1 MKSSDQSD
9 AKEKGSTGTL
19 ALPVNPWLIAAAVV
33 LPTFMEVLDTTIV
46 SVALPYIAGNLSAST
61 SQATWV
67 QTSYLISN
75 AIVLPASAWFS
86 AFFGRKRYFIV
97 SIAVFA
103 VASLLSG
110 IAPSLGFLVAA
121 QLLMGAGGGALQP
134 LSQAILMESFP
145 PEKRGKAMSVWAL
158 GVVVAPVLG
167 PVVGGWITDHY
178 TWRWLFYINVPV
190 SVVALWMIQQFITDP
205 PYLRQL
211 KPGRIDAIGFGLL
224 TLWLATMQTVLDKG
238 QEDDWF
244 SALWI
249 RWFSLISIISLVTLI
264 VWELREQS
272 PIVNL
277 RVLTNRNFLLGF
289 VIVTLI
295 GVLSYSPLT
304 LLPLFQQ
311 NLLGYTAL
319 QSGLAQYPR
328 GIGSLIVLPLVG
340 FLSSRMDNRKI
351 IVAGIILTASSSL
364 MLGNI
369 NLEVAKSN
377 FNLANLLQGA
387 GVATAFVP
395 LATTAMGLLRNE
407 QMGNATGLFNLMRN
421 LGGSI
426 GISMV
431 TTMLARG
438 AQAHQTVLVAH
449 LTPFDPNYQAAL
461 LANQAALAPGVGPAQ
476 AQLMAPGVIYNSLLQ
491 QSSLLAYVDDFRRL
505 ALLSFASI
513 LAVLWMKRVSAKKSI
528 AVH

>member
-1 MKSSDQSD
+1 MSND
-9 AKEKGSTGTL
+9 ASIK
-19 ALPVNPWLIAAAVV
+19 VNPWLIAAAVV

-46 SVALPYIAGNLSAST
+46 SVALPYIAGNLSASS

-86 AFFGRKRYFIV
+86 AFFGRKRYFMV

-110 IAPSLGFLVAA
+110 VAPSLGFLVAA

-145 PEKRGKAMSVWAL
+145 REQRGQAMSVWAL

-167 PVVGGWITDHY
+167 PVAGGWITDHY
-178 TWRWLFYINVPV
+178 SWRWLFFINVPV
-190 SVVALWMIQQFITDP
+190 SAAALWMIQQFIVDP
-205 PYLRQL
+205 PYLRDV

-224 TLWLATMQTVLDKG
+224 ALWLATMQTVLDKG

-244 SALWI
+244 SAEWI
-249 RWFSLISIISLVTLI
+249 CWFSLISIISLITLI
-264 VWELREQS
+264 IWELREKS
-272 PIVNL
+272 PIINL
-277 RVLTNRNFLLGF
+277 RVLTNRNFFLGF
-289 VIVTLI
+289 IIVTLI
-295 GVLSYSPLT
+295 GILSYSPLT

-328 GIGSLIVLPLVG
+328 GIGSLLVLPLVG
-340 FLSSRMDNRKI
+340 FLSSRVDNRI
-351 IVAGIILTASSSL
+351 IILAGIVLSALAAL

-369 NLEVAKSN
+369 NLEVAKTN
-377 FNLANLLQGA
+377 FNLANLIQGA
-387 GVATAFVP
+387 GVAIAFVP
-395 LATTAMGLLRNE
+395 LATTAMGLLPNE
-407 QMGNATGLFNLMRN
+407 QMGNATGLFSLMRN

-438 AQAHQTVLVAH
+438 AQVHQTMLVAH
-449 LTPFDPNYQAAL
+449 LTPFDPNFQAAL
-461 LANQAALAPGVGPAQ
+461 QANQAALAPGVGPVQ
-476 AQLMAPGVIYNSLLQ
+476 AQLMAPGMIYTSLLQ

-505 ALLSFASI
+505 AFLTLISFP
-513 LAVLWMKRVSAKKSI
+513 AVLLMKRAAAKRGV

>member
-1 MKSSDQSD
+1 MNYEAPKI
-9 AKEKGSTGTL
+9 
-19 ALPVNPWLIAAAVV
+19 NPWLIAAAVV

-46 SVALPYIAGNLSAST
+46 SVALPYIAGNLSASS

-75 AIVLPASAWFS
+75 AIVLPASAWFA
-86 AFFGRKRYFIV
+86 AFFGRKRYFMV

-103 VASLLSG
+103 VASFLSG

-145 PEKRGKAMSVWAL
+145 REKRAQGMSVWAF
-158 GVVVAPVLG
+158 GVAVAPVLG

-178 TWRWLFYINVPV
+178 SWRWLFYINIPV
-190 SVVALWMIQQFITDP
+190 SAVALLMIQQYIADP
-205 PYLRQL
+205 AYLRNV
-211 KPGRIDAIGFGLL
+211 KPGRIDAIGFGFL

-244 SALWI
+244 SAQWI
-249 RWFSLISIISLVTLI
+249 RWFTLISTASFIALVI
-264 VWELREQS
+264 WELREKL
-272 PIVNL
+272 PIINL
-277 RVLTNRNFLLGF
+277 RVLKNWNFSLG
-289 VIVTLI
+289 VVLVTLV

-311 NLLGYTAL
+311 NLMGYTAL

-328 GIGSLIVLPLVG
+328 GIGSMLALPLVG
-340 FLSSRMDNRKI
+340 YLCSRVDNRKI
-351 IVAGIILTASSSL
+351 IIAGIIVCAVSSL

-369 NLEVAKSN
+369 NLQMAKSN
-377 FNLANLLQGA
+377 FNLANFIQGM
-387 GVATAFVP
+387 GMVITFVP
-395 LATTAMGLLRNE
+395 LATTATGSLRNE
-407 QMGNATGLFNLMRN
+407 EMGNATGVFNLMRN

-431 TTMLARG
+431 TTMLARSG
-438 AQAHQTVLVAH
+438 QAHQTMLVAH
-449 LTPFDPNYQAAL
+449 LTPFDSNYQAAL
-461 LANQAALAPGVGPAQ
+461 QASQAALASTMGAAQ
-476 AQLMAPGVIYNSLLQ
+476 SHLMAPGLIYNWLLQ

-505 ALLSFASI
+505 GFLALISI
-513 LAVLWMKRVSAKKSI
+513 PAVLLMKKAATKRAAGI
-528 AVH
+528 H